1 MQHRHLVVAALLTC
15 SIGLSACGQPLPLN
29 ATNSAAQGAQTV
41 PTATPSGVLPSDQP
55 AAPPVDTAILAS
67 SVPSSDQPA
76 ASIPATSLEPPIAS
90 DAPPAPPE
98 PVVTPT
104 VNPDFADVALPNVEE
119 RWRYIQLDRQA
130 FESVRTYTT
139 STSQTLWWYD
149 PRFGQNVR
157 LGEVNGDFPVQ
168 ATFRFRGQEVSAF
181 EIPYEVN
188 NSFGF
193 TLPEAILN
201 RMRDAGVGPWA
212 ETFMYANPVIQPK

>member
-1 MQHRHLVVAALLTC
+1 MPAA
-15 SIGLSACGQPLPLN
+15 
-29 ATNSAAQGAQTV
+29 NSAAQGPQSM
-41 PTATPSGVLPSDQP
+41 PTATPGGALPSDQP
-55 AAPPVDTAILAS
+55 AALPTDPSTLAS
-67 SVPSSDQPA
+67 SAPGSEQPA
-76 ASIPATSLEPPIAS
+76 ASIPAPSVEPPIAS

-104 VNPDFADVALPNVEE
+104 INPEFAGATLPPVEE

-157 LGEVNGDFPVQ
+157 LGDVSGDFPVQ

-181 EIPYEVN
+181 EVPYEVN

-201 RMRDAGVGPWA
+201 RMREAGVGPWA
-212 ETFMYANPVIQPK
+212 ETFMYANPAIQPK